1 MKKLIGFKQ
10 AGNILMICMALLAVV
25 HLLILFRV
33 IPYEIV
39 WGGQIQDAS
48 SLLLFETV
56 ALVVTLL
63 FAMVIAL
70 KIGYIRAGRLQIVAN
85 IGMWIIFM
93 YFVLNT
99 LGNIA
104 SSVSIENLVF
114 APITVILSLL
124 ALRLA
129 VER

>member
-1 MKKLIGFKQ
+1 MKKIISFKL
-10 AGNILMICMALLAVV
+10 AGNILLVCMGLLVIA
-25 HLLILFRV
+25 HLLILFRI
-33 IPYEIV
+33 IPYDMV
-39 WGGQIQDAS
+39 WGGQIKDAS
-48 SLLLFETV
+48 SLLVFEVV

-63 FAMVIAL
+63 FAMIIAM
-70 KIGYIRAGRLQIVAN
+70 KVGYIKAGKLGIVAN
-85 IGMWIIFM
+85 IGMWVIFI

-114 APITVILSLL
+114 APFTIILALL

-129 VER
+129 VEK